1 MLFTAITSKKPSRP
15 FHLRGAP
22 SFFFFIG
29 SNLLRRSSLWSS
41 ASNRANLSVVSI
53 EVTARTAFGRLAPGK
68 LDGGETIQQ
77 RGATPARAIQDYS
90 YRTRASLLAHS
101 EFEAMWQIMP
111 LGPPES
117 SATPIANQ
125 A

>member
-1 MLFTAITSKKPSRP
+1 VILS
-15 FHLRGAP
+15 
-22 SFFFFIG
+22 
-29 SNLLRRSSLWSS
+29 SN
-41 ASNRANLSVVSI
+41 
-53 EVTARTAFGRLAPGK
+53 
-68 LDGGETIQQ
+68 GE
-77 RGATPARAIQDYS
+77 TPARAIQDYS

-117 SATPIANQ
+117 SATPIANK